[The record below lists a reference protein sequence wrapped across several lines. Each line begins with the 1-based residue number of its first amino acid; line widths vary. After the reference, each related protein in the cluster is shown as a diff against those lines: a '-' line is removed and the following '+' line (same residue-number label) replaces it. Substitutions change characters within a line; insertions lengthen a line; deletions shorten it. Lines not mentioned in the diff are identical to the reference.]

1 MLDISFSELLM
12 CFLVALVVLGPEKL
26 PRVARGIGRW
36 TGQAK
41 AYMRNLSAELD
52 RESHASDLR
61 KQMDDARRIFNEEST
76 SLKREF
82 NGAAE
87 QGRSMLRDHPHPLH
101 EGERPLP
108 VAEPAPTPPSPVIEH
123 TQHSAP
129 SIDAPSWKPAAKT
142 DPNG

>member
-76 SLKREF
+76 SMKREF
-82 NGAAE
+82 DGVADH
-87 QGRSMLRDHPHPLH
+87 GRSMLSDHPHPIH
-101 EGERPLP
+101 EGERPSDWAAP
-108 VAEPAPTPPSPVIEH
+108 AAEAPAAPVIEH
-123 TQHSAP
+123 THAAP

>member
-1 MLDISFSELLM
+1 MLDISFSELLV

-26 PRVARGIGRW
+26 PRVARSIGRW

-61 KQMDDARRIFNEEST
+61 KQMEDARRIFHEEST

-82 NGAAE
+82 DGAAD
-87 QGRSMLRDHPHPLH
+87 QGRSMLSDHPHPLPAA
-101 EGERPLP
+101 ER
-108 VAEPAPTPPSPVIEH
+108 APAADAAPPPTPPPVIEH
-123 TQHSAP
+123 TPHAAP
-129 SIDAPSWKPAAKT
+129 SIDAPSWKPSAKS
-142 DPNG
+142 DSNG

>member
-1 MLDISFSELLM
+1 MLDISFSELLV

-61 KQMDDARRIFNEEST
+61 KQMEDARRIFHEESS

-82 NGAAE
+82 DGAAT
-87 QGRSMLRDHPHPLH
+87 QGQSLLTDHPHPAA
-101 EGERPLP
+101 
-108 VAEPAPTPPSPVIEH
+108 AEPPPAAAPAMPPPAPVIDH
-123 TQHSAP
+123 TPHAAP
-129 SIDAPSWKPAAKT
+129 SIDAPSWKPAAKS

>member
-61 KQMDDARRIFNEEST
+61 KQMEDARRIFNEEST

-82 NGAAE
+82 DGAAD
-87 QGRSMLRDHPHPLH
+87 QGRSMLSDHPHPLH
-101 EGERPLP
+101 DGERPPAVEP
-108 VAEPAPTPPSPVIEH
+108 VAAPAPPTPVIEH
-123 TQHSAP
+123 THAAP
-129 SIDAPSWKPAAKT
+129 SIDAPSWKPAAKS

>member
-1 MLDISFSELLM
+1 MLDISFSELLV

-61 KQMDDARRIFNEEST
+61 KQMEDARRIFNEEST
-76 SLKREF
+76 SLKRDLH
-82 NGAAE
+82 GVAD
-87 QGRSMLRDHPHPLH
+87 QGRSMLGDHPHPLH
-101 EGERPLP
+101 EGERPP
-108 VAEPAPTPPSPVIEH
+108 AAEPAAAAPPPPVIEH
-123 TQHSAP
+123 THVAP
-129 SIDAPSWKPAAKT
+129 SIDAPAWKPAAKS

>member
-36 TGQAK
+36 TGQAR

-61 KQMDDARRIFNEEST
+61 RQMDDARRIFNEEST
-76 SLKREF
+76 ALKREF
-82 NGAAE
+82 DSAAD
-87 QGRSMLRDHPHPLH
+87 QGRAMLGEHPHPIH
-101 EGERPLP
+101 DGERPP
-108 VAEPAPTPPSPVIEH
+108 DWKPQAAEPAVAQAAEH
-123 TQHSAP
+123 APAAP
-129 SIDAPSWKPAAKT
+129 SIDAPSWKPAVKT

>member
-1 MLDISFSELLM
+1 MLDISFSELLV

-61 KQMDDARRIFNEEST
+61 KQMEDARRIFHEESS

-82 NGAAE
+82 DGTADYGRAMLNEPPPAA
-87 QGRSMLRDHPHPLH
+87 GSSPPPAADST
-101 EGERPLP
+101 
-108 VAEPAPTPPSPVIEH
+108 PAPAPPPVIDH
-123 TQHSAP
+123 TPHAAP
-129 SIDAPSWKPAAKT
+129 SIDAPSWKPAAKS